1 MRGLDGRRIL
11 VAGAATGI
19 GAATARRLAAEGARV
34 AVGDLDA
41 AGAASVAKEI
51 EQAGGT
57 AFGFG
62 YDQADEDSCARL
74 VMSAAEALGGL
85 DGLHTNAADLSPA
98 TVGRDR
104 QLLKMDVAVWERTLR
119 VDLIGYAVLIRE
131 ALPHLLEA
139 GGGAVVCTSS
149 DASDL
154 GQTSQPAYA
163 AAKAGINALVRHV
176 ASRWGPERVRAN
188 AVAPGIVLSEAALA
202 AQTPQSLET
211 LRAGT
216 RSDRLGDPGDVAGA
230 VAYLMSDDG
239 AWVTGQVW
247 SVNGGLVLRG

>member
-1 MRGLDGRRIL
+1 MKGVAGQAIL
-11 VAGAATGI
+11 VAGGATGI

-34 AVGDLDA
+34 AIGDLDA
-41 AGAASVAKEI
+41 DGAKRVAASIDE
-51 EQAGGT
+51 AGGT
-57 AFGFG
+57 AFAFG

-74 VMSAAEALGGL
+74 VRQAAEVLGGL
-85 DGLHTNAADLSPA
+85 VGLHANAADLSPE

-119 VDLIGYAVLIRE
+119 VNLIGYAVLIRE
-131 ALPHLLEA
+131 VLPYLLDA
-139 GGGAVVCTSS
+139 GGGAIVCTSS

-154 GQTSQPAYA
+154 GQVSQPAYA
-163 AAKAGINALVRHV
+163 ASKAGINALIRHV
-176 ASRWGPERVRAN
+176 ASKWGAQRIRAN
-188 AVAPGIVLSEAALA
+188 AVAPGVVLSETALA
-202 AQTPQSLET
+202 SQTEESMRT

-216 RSDRLGDPGDVAGA
+216 RSDRLGAPADVAGA
-230 VAYLMSDDG
+230 VAYLMSEDG

>member
-19 GAATARRLAAEGARV
+19 GAASAKRLAAEGARV

-41 AGAASVAKEI
+41 DGAKRVAAAI
-51 EQAGGT
+51 EEAGGV

-62 YDQADEDSCARL
+62 YDQADEDACARL
-74 VMSAAEALGGL
+74 VHQAVEALGGL
-85 DGLHTNAADLSPA
+85 DGLHTNAADLSPE

-104 QLLKMDVAVWERTLR
+104 QLLKLDVAVWERTLR

-139 GGGAVVCTSS
+139 GGGAIVCTSS
-149 DASDL
+149 DADRL
-154 GQTSQPAYA
+154 GQGSQPAYA
-163 AAKAGINALVRHV
+163 AAKAGINSLVRHV
-176 ASRWGPERVRAN
+176 ASRWGADKIRAN
-188 AVAPGIVLSEAALA
+188 AIAPGIVLSEAALA
-202 AQTPQSLET
+202 SQTSASLER

-216 RSDRLGDPGDVAGA
+216 KAERLGTPEDVAAA
-230 VAYLMSDDG
+230 VAFLMSDDG

-247 SVNGGLVLRG
+247 GVDGGLVLRG